1 MKYWNAQLQIHQRK
15 WLNWTAIQTRCKSI
29 AQSSAASMHLRSQW
43 KLWLGSSY
51 LFCSLSLRSIARTM
65 EQFGMQLRTAAE
77 RGKVREV
84 KRLLEAGAK
93 LTKDS
98 VSGTESDLFQVVVV
112 VVLKRVRPRLWDI
125 YISRDCCFSLL
136 YRTASLLYTRLL
148 NGGTQL
154 LSNCS

>member
-1 MKYWNAQLQIHQRK
+1 
-15 WLNWTAIQTRCKSI
+15 
-29 AQSSAASMHLRSQW
+29 
-43 KLWLGSSY
+43 
-51 LFCSLSLRSIARTM
+51 M

-112 VVLKRVRPRLWDI
+112 VVLKRVRPRL
-125 YISRDCCFSLL
+125 
-136 YRTASLLYTRLL
+136 
-148 NGGTQL
+148 
-154 LSNCS
+154 

>member
-1 MKYWNAQLQIHQRK
+1 
-15 WLNWTAIQTRCKSI
+15 
-29 AQSSAASMHLRSQW
+29 
-43 KLWLGSSY
+43 
-51 LFCSLSLRSIARTM
+51 M

-112 VVLKRVRPRLWDI
+112 VLKRVRPR
-125 YISRDCCFSLL
+125 F
-136 YRTASLLYTRLL
+136 
-148 NGGTQL
+148 
-154 LSNCS
+154 